1 MKKLWNWLKESNRWK
16 HLAIGA
22 MIGLL
27 FNNLI
32 YTAICATMVAVA
44 LEYKDKAYG
53 GKWDWIDWSITV
65 APALV
70 VNGIKVLILQ
80 IFC

>member
-1 MKKLWNWLKESNRWK
+1 MKKLWNWLRTSHRLEHIILSVV
-16 HLAIGA
+16 
-22 MIGLL
+22 IGLL

-32 YTAICATMVAVA
+32 YTAICATMVAIA

-53 GKWDWIDWSITV
+53 NKWDWIDFSLTI

-70 VNGIKVLILQ
+70 VNGIKLLMMLWIG
-80 IFC
+80 

>member
-1 MKKLWNWLKESNRWK
+1 MKKLLNWLKVSNRWQ

-27 FNNLI
+27 FDNLI
-32 YTAICATMVAVA
+32 GTSICVLLVASA

-53 GKWDWIDWSITV
+53 GKWDWVDFSLTI

-70 VNGIKVLILQ
+70 INGIKLLIMLW
-80 IFC
+80 IG

>member
-1 MKKLWNWLKESNRWK
+1 MKKLLNWLKQSHRLEHIILSVV
-16 HLAIGA
+16 
-22 MIGLL
+22 IGLL

-53 GKWDWIDWSITV
+53 GKWDWIDFSLTI

-70 VNGIKVLILQ
+70 INGLKMLVMLWI
-80 IFC
+80 